1 MQTTD
6 EEWDTATFQLMFD
19 VGRLSSGQWQVDRLT
34 LQST

>member
-19 VGRLSSGQWQVDRLT
+19 VGRLSSGQ
-34 LQST
+34 